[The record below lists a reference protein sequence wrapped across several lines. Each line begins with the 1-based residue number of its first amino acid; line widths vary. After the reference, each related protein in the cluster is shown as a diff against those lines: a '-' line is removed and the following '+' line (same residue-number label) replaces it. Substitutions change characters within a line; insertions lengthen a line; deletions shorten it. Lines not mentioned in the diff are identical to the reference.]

1 MKSLNTFIYESIM
14 ITEQRTHY
22 IVFNK
27 DNVER
32 FKSDDNMLK
41 HARTDDDVHG
51 FILLN
56 QDDELVSYI
65 AWQNDFIIAFETME
79 KYRNHGY
86 GTRLL
91 KKAVKNGVTK
101 LSVNKSN
108 INSINMYINFGF
120 EEYKEDDNMFYM
132 KIGEILN
139 ENLKKIDNVVYEK
152 FK

>member
-1 MKSLNTFIYESIM
+1 MISLNDFITEAI

-27 DNVER
+27 ENVELY
-32 FKSDDNMLK
+32 KTDANMLK

-56 QDDELVSYI
+56 EDNELVSYI
-65 AWQNDFIIAFETME
+65 AWQNDFIVAFETAE
-79 KYRNHGY
+79 KYRNRGY
-86 GTRLL
+86 GSRLL

-108 INSINMYINFGF
+108 IAAIEMYNNFGF
-120 EEYKEDDNMFYM
+120 KKYRSDDHMIYM
-132 KIGEILN
+132 EISNSLN
-139 ENLKKIDNVVYEK
+139 ENLNKITSI
-152 FK
+152 

>member
-1 MKSLNTFIYESIM
+1 MKCLHIFISESIM

-32 FKSDDNMLK
+32 FKADDNMLK

-56 QDDELVSYI
+56 EEDELVSYI

-79 KYRNHGY
+79 QYRNHGY
-86 GTRLL
+86 GTRML
-91 KKAVKNGVTK
+91 KKAVKSGVTK

-108 INSINMYINFGF
+108 INSIIMYENFGF
-120 EEYKEDDNMFYM
+120 KEYDNDDNMIYM
-132 KIGEILN
+132 KISDKLN
-139 ENLKKIDNVVYEK
+139 ESLEKINYIV
-152 FK
+152 

>member
-1 MKSLNTFIYESIM
+1 MISLNDFITEAI

-27 DNVER
+27 ENVELY
-32 FKSDDNMLK
+32 KTDANMLK

-56 QDDELVSYI
+56 EDNELVSYI
-65 AWQNDFIIAFETME
+65 AWQNDFIVAFETAE

-86 GTRLL
+86 GSRLL

-108 INSINMYINFGF
+108 IDAIEMYNNFGF
-120 EEYKEDDNMFYM
+120 KKYRSDKHMIYM
-132 KIGEILN
+132 KISNRLN
-139 ENLKKIDNVVYEK
+139 ENLNKKTII
-152 FK
+152 